1 MSSPHQLSAAEALQR
16 DATEATRRASRAL
29 LSLQSD
35 EGYWWADLTADTTLE
50 SDYILLQLW
59 LDPPVNGEWKPKQRH
74 LIDKAV
80 TSILRRQ
87 LPNGGFNI
95 YPEGPAEVS
104 ATVKAYFSLKLAG
117 VPAKYKANLVD
128 E

>member
-16 DATEATRRASRAL
+16 DAKGAARLASAAL
-29 LSLQSD
+29 LSMQSD

-50 SDYILLQLW
+50 ADYILLQLW
-59 LDPPVNGEWKPKQRH
+59 LYPPVNGVWKPKTQH

-87 LPNGGFNI
+87 LPDGGFNI
-95 YPEGPAEVS
+95 YPDGP
-104 ATVKAYFSLKLAG
+104 
-117 VPAKYKANLVD
+117 
-128 E
+128 